1 MQRGGEPPGKGGV
14 FVQRGE
20 EPPRGWVFARKRK
33 EPPGGGSFAYFM
45 GRRTVKVVPSPGTL
59 CTSTVPWW

>member
-1 MQRGGEPPGKGGV
+1 MQKR
-14 FVQRGE
+14 E
-20 EPPRGWVFARKRK
+20 EPPRGWRFHAEKGKNRR
-33 EPPGGGSFAYFM
+33 GGGSFPYFM